1 MSSPDIIEQQYQDP
15 WEVEDEKLLQLCIE
29 HEPSSFW
36 DRWFSSN
43 KQEEVND
50 EYESPKKRR
59 NIDPCK
65 PMVGGSD
72 ESSSDDDV
80 VFEKDPWQQEDEL
93 LLEVC
98 IQYDPWYNCNW
109 AQTTQKSSSAV
120 VGNLR
125 RVSSVGNIRRVH
137 SRTRLA

>member
-1 MSSPDIIEQQYQDP
+1 
-15 WEVEDEKLLQLCIE
+15 
-29 HEPSSFW
+29 
-36 DRWFSSN
+36 
-43 KQEEVND
+43 
-50 EYESPKKRR
+50 
-59 NIDPCK
+59 
-65 PMVGGSD
+65 MVGGSD
-72 ESSSDDDV
+72 ESSSDGDV

-98 IQYDPWYNCNW
+98 IQYDPWNNCNW